1 MSELS
6 NMVSY
11 LKIIY
16 LFLHQKILHVIQFVQ
31 LIYIYIYIY
40 CNGHL
45 IPFISLI
52 TFCVRIYEPNEILK
66 SLIHF
71 RRQDIALKYQVQRS
85 FSDFFMLN

>member
-31 LIYIYIYIY
+31 LIYIYIYILQWTP
-40 CNGHL
+40 N
-45 IPFISLI
+45 S
-52 TFCVRIYEPNEILK
+52 IYKFDNFLRAN
-66 SLIHF
+66 L
-71 RRQDIALKYQVQRS
+71 RTQ
-85 FSDFFMLN
+85 